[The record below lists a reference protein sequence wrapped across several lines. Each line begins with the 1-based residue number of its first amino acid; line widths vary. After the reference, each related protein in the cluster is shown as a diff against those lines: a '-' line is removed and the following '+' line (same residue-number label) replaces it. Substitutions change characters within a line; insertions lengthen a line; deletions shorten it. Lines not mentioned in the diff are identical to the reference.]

1 MKQFLSFRWLVLFLA
16 LAASLGLSGCATDD
30 ELSSRPWNAPKNWE
44 NGLPS
49 QMMEGR

>member
-1 MKQFLSFRWLVLFLA
+1 MRKLLKLRFLLLLLGLS
-16 LAASLGLSGCATDD
+16 ASLGLTGCATSD